1 MHKLRISST
10 SVQTD
15 LWIIDSSSSFC
26 PLSQICPR
34 CWGQSATSHQS
45 FWDRLWLRGNTNI
58 STLHPMVRA
67 CRRSWKK
74 RWQTGVIWVGERIW
88 LTCNLSPNLSVC
100 VSGFTLSS
108 SDYREKEDMYD
119 EIIRLKKV
127 KLNKNEHVVAKWEI
141 ALQPESS
148 GWIDDVS
155 KHLCPPEVALICLQ
169 SDSDLTPQ
177 NLHMHSPHVSL
188 LFSSVSPGAEVW
200 QPEDESQTTP
210 PRGR

>member
-1 MHKLRISST
+1 MDYWLFLVLLSSIS
-10 SVQTD
+10 D
-15 LWIIDSSSSFC
+15 
-26 PLSQICPR
+26 LSQMLRAECDITPELLR
-34 CWGQSATSHQS
+34 QTLTARKHKHLHSASNGES
-45 FWDRLWLRGNTNI
+45 MSEKLE
-58 STLHPMVRA
+58 
-67 CRRSWKK
+67 KK